1 MVRLQEQTSYDM
13 RTAVVANVATV
24 LLRADVIT
32 SNSDDAI
39 VQLLSD
45 KYDALREKILN
56 EAVIAEVRNK
66 TPILVIM

>member
-1 MVRLQEQTSYDM
+1 MVRLQEQTGYDM

-56 EAVIAEVRNK
+56 EAVIAQVRN
-66 TPILVIM
+66 TQLQW